1 MWNNNPDFFTMM
13 KIILEIRMKGTI
25 FAVRMVCKTMH
36 SSSIL
41 LGTSTYW
48 LLVLVLLIMWLV

>member
-1 MWNNNPDFFTMM
+1 
-13 KIILEIRMKGTI
+13 MKGTI
-25 FAVRMVCKTMH
+25 FAVPKTKFMVCKTMH

>member
-25 FAVRMVCKTMH
+25 FAVMVCKTMH